1 MRRSFAER
9 RPHLL
14 VAMLVAFG
22 VTGLMACGGES
33 SGGGAN
39 AATTPAAA
47 SSTTP
52 QSQSQP
58 GAPDP
63 ARAEQGEQIFA
74 ERACTA
80 CHTIGGGRLV
90 GPDLAGVT
98 DRREYGWILAM
109 IMNPDSMIRADS
121 IAKGLF
127 GEYMTPM
134 ANQNLTLNDAAALYE
149 FLRTDSGN

>member
-1 MRRSFAER
+1 MKSSQAVR
-9 RPHLL
+9 RPKLL
-14 VAMLVAFG
+14 VAMLVACCA
-22 VTGLMACGGES
+22 TGAYACGGES
-33 SGGGAN
+33 SEGAEN
-39 AATTPAAA
+39 AATTPPATT
-47 SSTTP
+47 STQPTAE
-52 QSQSQP
+52 P

-63 ARAEQGEQIFA
+63 ALAEVGATVFTQ
-74 ERACTA
+74 RACNA

-98 DRREYGWILAM
+98 DRREYGWMLAM

-127 GEYMTPM
+127 AEYMTPM

-149 FLRTDSGN
+149 FLRAGGGN